1 MIEVQQLTRKFRN
14 GSRSVTALDQVS
26 LSVIEGSFTLI
37 KGPSG
42 SGKTSLLFSIGGMLR
57 PTSGTVRAFGKDLY
71 ALPASSRRKL
81 IATRIAFVFQ
91 SYYLLPYLTVKE
103 NIFVQNRLGFISID
117 KDYVYKIIDLL
128 GLTNR
133 LRHKPAE
140 LSVGEKQR
148 VVLARTLAV
157 QPRLILADE
166 PTGNLDTENSGIV
179 LDIFKIFQKEGGT
192 LLMVTHDH
200 QADSHASRIFHL
212 NHGRLNISL

>member
-14 GSRSVTALDQVS
+14 GSRSVTALDKVS

-128 GLTNR
+128 GLTDR

-212 NHGRLNISL
+212 NHGRLNSSL